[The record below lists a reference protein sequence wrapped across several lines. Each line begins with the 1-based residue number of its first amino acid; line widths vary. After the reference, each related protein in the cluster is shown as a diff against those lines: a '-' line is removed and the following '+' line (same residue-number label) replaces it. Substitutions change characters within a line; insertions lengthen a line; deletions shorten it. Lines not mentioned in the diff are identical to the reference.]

1 MNFKFIG
8 TPKYINDKEVFIYQD
23 VNLMEYQYQWES
35 VTDKFPRLEFIIDA
49 GGTVFK
55 PAVYKLEINNKNLV
69 FASGEISNG
78 IWGFALPEE

>member
-1 MNFKFIG
+1 MMRNMVIPTMLK
-8 TPKYINDKEVFIYQD
+8 PCKY
-23 VNLMEYQYQWES
+23 
-35 VTDKFPRLEFIIDA
+35 PRIEFIIDA

-78 IWGFALPEE
+78 IWGFALPE